1 MSPDNPNQ
9 FSGHIRAIL
18 AKQPGE
24 KPRQED
30 IEDDIEGEKE
40 TIPNL
45 TEDDLRHPN
54 EEDQDTGPFTA
65 TWRASIASAS
75 KGVTD
80 KTDSEYQRSV
90 I

>member
-1 MSPDNPNQ
+1 MSPPNPNHD
-9 FSGHIRAIL
+9 FSGHIRAL
-18 AKQPGE
+18 LEKQPGE
-24 KPRQED
+24 KPLQED

-45 TEDDLRHPN
+45 TEDDLQQP
-54 EEDQDTGPFTA
+54 DQSPGPFA
-65 TWRASIASAS
+65 TNWQASITSAS
-75 KGVTD
+75 KGVTE